1 MALDKLVDSTQLD
14 TDLTSV
20 ANAIRTKGGTSAQL
34 AFPAGF
40 VSAIDAIPTGGGGN
54 RSSGTITLAADGSIT
69 IPHNLNSLRVI
80 CLVRPTGTI
89 KPSTGY
95 KHMSLVAVNF
105 LEIYADELQSV
116 VYDFTAYNTNFPN
129 PISRTGPYP
138 GSVALKSPWTNR
150 TEAQWQG
157 YSNWEGN
164 FGYNNGAGEL
174 KVTFNLDSIVAQNF
188 AKGSYAWEAF
198 TV

>member
-1 MALDKLVDSTQLD
+1 MALDKLVDSAQLD

-34 AFPAGF
+34 AFPGGF
-40 VSAIDAIPTGGGGN
+40 VSAVDAIPTGGGN
-54 RSSGTITLAADGSIT
+54 KSSGTITLAADGDIT

-105 LEIYADELQSV
+105 LEIYSTELQSV
-116 VYDFTAYNTNFPN
+116 IYDFTGYNSANFPD

-138 GSVALKSPWTNR
+138 GSVALKAPWTNR

-164 FGYNNGAGEL
+164 FGFNNGAGEL
-174 KVTFNLDSIVAQNF
+174 KVTFNLNTIEAKNF
-188 AKGSYAWEAF
+188 AKGSYEWEAF